1 MAGVMQTAFGRMSDI
16 IVLMGVSELNKSCF
30 VLRRKPDL

>member
-1 MAGVMQTAFGRMSDI
+1 MAGVMQTAFDRMLDI
-16 IVLMGVSELNKSCF
+16 MVLMRVSELNKSCS